1 MTEEELRAQAHTLGL
16 TLTDEMMQKLREYV
30 RLLLS
35 WNEKINLTAIKTPA
49 EIYEKHF
56 LDSLLPLS
64 QWEMRGSLL
73 DVGSGAGF
81 PGMVLALA
89 RPDLQVTV
97 LEPTGKR
104 CVFLAE
110 IKKSL
115 DLRQVTIVQARAEDY
130 VKEKREQYD
139 IVTARAVAALP
150 MLAELCI
157 PLVKIGGI
165 FLAMKG
171 LHGEAEVKE
180 ARYAYHQLGCKEP
193 VIKRAVLP
201 NGGQRINLW
210 AMKVHATKKMYPRA
224 SGVIKKKPLEGTWQD
239 S

>member
-89 RPDLQVTV
+89 QPALQVTV
-97 LEPTGKR
+97 LEPTD
-104 CVFLAE
+104 VSFLL
-110 IKKSL
+110 K
-115 DLRQVTIVQARAEDY
+115 
-130 VKEKREQYD
+130 
-139 IVTARAVAALP
+139 
-150 MLAELCI
+150 
-157 PLVKIGGI
+157 
-165 FLAMKG
+165 
-171 LHGEAEVKE
+171 
-180 ARYAYHQLGCKEP
+180 
-193 VIKRAVLP
+193 
-201 NGGQRINLW
+201 
-210 AMKVHATKKMYPRA
+210 
-224 SGVIKKKPLEGTWQD
+224 
-239 S
+239 